1 MKKLI
6 DYVLENRS
14 TKEEFVFRVSCA
26 SCGAEFG
33 NKPVRFSKA
42 NTIPSSQSKQI
53 IYEALYEQ
61 ELEAARQMA
70 IRNAAEHLN
79 YCPICKKLVCN
90 QCFMI
95 CEDIDMCIRCAA
107 ELQEFGKPV
116 LSSVITVLP

>member
-33 NKPVRFSKA
+33 NRPTRFSKA
-42 NTIPSSQSKQI
+42 DTIPSSQSKQI

-95 CEDIDMCIRCAA
+95 CEDIDMCVRCAA

>member
-33 NKPVRFSKA
+33 NRPARFSKA
-42 NTIPSSQSKQI
+42 DTIPSSQSKQI

-90 QCFMI
+90 QCFLI
-95 CEDIDMCIRCAA
+95 CDDIDMCVQCAA

-116 LSSVITVLP
+116 LTGAIATTG

>member
-61 ELEAARQMA
+61 ELEDTRQTA

>member
-33 NKPVRFSKA
+33 NRPPRFSKA

>member
-1 MKKLI
+1 
-6 DYVLENRS
+6 
-14 TKEEFVFRVSCA
+14 
-26 SCGAEFG
+26 
-33 NKPVRFSKA
+33 
-42 NTIPSSQSKQI
+42 
-53 IYEALYEQ
+53 
-61 ELEAARQMA
+61 MA

>member
-61 ELEAARQMA
+61 ELEDTRQTA

-116 LSSVITVLP
+116 LSGGLTVLP

>member
-42 NTIPSSQSKQI
+42 DTIPSSQSKQI

-61 ELEAARQMA
+61 ELEDTRQTA

>member
-1 MKKLI
+1 MKKLVEA
-6 DYVLENRS
+6 VLENLS
-14 TKEEFVFRVSCA
+14 TKEVLLFRVTCR
-26 SCGAEFG
+26 SCGTEYG
-33 NKPVRFSKA
+33 NKPIRFSKA
-42 NTIPSSQSKQI
+42 ELPATTQSKQI